1 MRLNVV
7 SGVLSFQFKAAFF
20 TAITVD
26 SSSSSF
32 TDLDQFKAKL
42 KNNNGPKSARLLNDS
57 EASKGVTNCQRRRFS
72 FKVCQS
78 VFFYSLFPFLFL
90 AFWFLFS
97 VFCFIRVRLET
108 FFSCHCLFR
117 VSSTTLAS
125 SSSSTLDICTTRS
138 KKSANTS
145 LTIELDLH
153 IKLNIE

>member
-72 FKVCQS
+72 FKVCQR
-78 VFFYSLFPFLFL
+78 VFFLFTVSFFVSCFLV
-90 AFWFLFS
+90 S